1 MAAILETTARP
12 RLCCTVDLIE
22 DNLGWIGVGVV
33 DFSSARLLLGKM
45 CRKHLLASGWINGFR
60 FRYSQPNPDKSG
72 YSM

>member
-33 DFSSARLLLGKM
+33 DFLSARLLLGKM
-45 CRKHLLASGWINGFR
+45 CRKHLLASG
-60 FRYSQPNPDKSG
+60 
-72 YSM
+72 